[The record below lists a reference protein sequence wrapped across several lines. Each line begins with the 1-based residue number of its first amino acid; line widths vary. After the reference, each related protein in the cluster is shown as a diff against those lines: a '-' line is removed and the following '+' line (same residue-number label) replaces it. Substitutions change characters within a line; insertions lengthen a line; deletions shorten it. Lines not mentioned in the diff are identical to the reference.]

1 MNTDYTSLIAV
12 QGIIENNTRTIRDKR
27 VLLDIEVAG
36 LYEVDIKY
44 LRKQVEKEKARLPE
58 DFMFQLTTIE
68 YEEISNKTKA
78 KQLPYAFAESGIMMI
93 GGLLN
98 TKKAIK
104 IHIQVIEH
112 FVQLY
117 REAMQE
123 SELMNGIN
131 LNVKEGETKDIFTM
145 LQQILKG
152 K

>member
-1 MNTDYTSLIAV
+1 MKMNTDYTALIAL
-12 QGIIENNTRTIRDKR
+12 QGVIENNTRTIRNKR
-27 VLLDIEVAG
+27 VLLDIEVAI

-44 LRKQVEKEKARLPE
+44 LRKQVEKEKARLPV

-68 YEEISNKTKA
+68 YEKISNNTKI
-78 KQLPYAFAESGIMMI
+78 KQLPYAFTERGIMMV

-112 FVQLY
+112 FVPLY

-123 SELMNGIN
+123 SELIN
-131 LNVKEGETKDIFTM
+131 LNKKEESSKKIFTVLEQM
-145 LQQILKG
+145 LKQK
-152 K
+152 